1 MQQAQTAQRPKPD
14 TQAVAGLL
22 EGVTRA
28 LALSVE
34 VFLHRGFGAG
44 YVGCGPLA
52 LLLMFLFEQFFF
64 SGQDAQPLVVF
75 AGIFGVFWLIAAIN
89 ALIRW
94 FRKIHTVRSRYNG
107 RPHLCSLLRG
117 WKETNVKHLESLL
130 VIGFGF
136 VVHLLSRPLG
146 DYLMASGIFIFLRGW
161 SMASMIRQRAVEL
174 NDAVLEQ
181 REIAEQ
187 FREMQQDEILQVKG
201 ASHG

>member
-1 MQQAQTAQRPKPD
+1 MQQGNGSQRPKPD
-14 TQAVAGLL
+14 TEMAAGLL

-34 VFLHRGFGAG
+34 VFLHRGFGSG

-52 LLLMFLFEQFFF
+52 LLLMFLFDQFFF
-64 SGQDAQPLVVF
+64 SGQDVRPLAVF
-75 AGIFGVFWLIAAIN
+75 AGIFGVLWLIAAIN

-94 FRKIHTVRSRYNG
+94 FRNIHNVRSRYNG

-117 WKETNVKHLESLL
+117 WEETNVKHLESLL

-146 DYLMASGIFIFLRGW
+146 DYLMASGVFIFLRGW

-187 FREMQQDEILQVKG
+187 FRQMQQDEIL
-201 ASHG
+201 